1 MLISYLQT
9 ISDGLLRTTV
19 CMLLTLSEY
28 IMIYTLVVDI
38 VEEIIGG
45 ALVGLISTFAVNAFS
60 CGSLLRAI
68 I

>member
-1 MLISYLQT
+1 
-9 ISDGLLRTTV
+9 
-19 CMLLTLSEY
+19 
-28 IMIYTLVVDI
+28 MIYTLVVDI

-45 ALVGLISTFAVNAFS
+45 ALVGLISTSAVNAFS

>member
-1 MLISYLQT
+1 
-9 ISDGLLRTTV
+9 
-19 CMLLTLSEY
+19 
-28 IMIYTLVVDI
+28 MIYTLVVDI

-45 ALVGLISTFAVNAFS
+45 ALVGLISTFAINAFS